1 MHFVFNSKVVYKS
14 EAYLSVRIRWKKIN
28 REYRRAET
36 SLIHKKE
43 VPWINVKWGKR
54 AERILIKIGKKR
66 RKKCYPLQKL
76 IHVLKKN
83 VVLACKRKRACTAIN
98 LKDAVIPLRMY
109 WAHNPTGGD
118 TQWSTLVLH
127 KLCLSSLICL
137 EIPIFASWQQ
147 TYTCVR

>member
-14 EAYLSVRIRWKKIN
+14 EAYLSVRIRWKKSTVSTVAQ
-28 REYRRAET
+28 RHHWFT
-36 SLIHKKE
+36 K
-43 VPWINVKWGKR
+43 
-54 AERILIKIGKKR
+54 
-66 RKKCYPLQKL
+66 KKCHELMWSGGNGQKGSSPKSVRSVEKMLSTTKTYPCA
-76 IHVLKKN
+76 KKN